1 MPSQTSDGVVCQL
14 YTSYESLILRIH
26 RQINSSTAQ
35 DRRQT
40 VIMLQPGESLD
51 DWDTFL
57 DQLEMDES
65 VRVTHIEAGAAHLR
79 WTNQHFSRI
88 AYG

>member
-1 MPSQTSDGVVCQL
+1 MPSQTSDGVVYQF
-14 YTSYESLILRIH
+14 YTSYERLILRIH

-40 VIMLQPGESLD
+40 VITLQPGENLD

-57 DQLEMDES
+57 DQLDVEES
-65 VRVTHIEAGAAHLR
+65 VRVTHIGAGAAHLR

-88 AYG
+88 AFG

>member
-26 RQINSSTAQ
+26 RQINSSAAQ
-35 DRRQT
+35 SRRQT
-40 VIMLQPGESLD
+40 IIIQQPGESAD

-57 DQLEMDES
+57 DQLEMEES
-65 VRVTHIEAGAAHLR
+65 VRVTHIEAGVACLT
-79 WTNQHFSRI
+79 WTNQHRSQVAF
-88 AYG
+88 A

>member
-1 MPSQTSDGVVCQL
+1 MPNQTSPGVVCQL
-14 YTSYESLILRIH
+14 YSPYESLILRIH
-26 RQINSSTAQ
+26 RQINSSNAQ

-40 VIMLQPGESLD
+40 VITLQPGESLQ

-57 DQLEMDES
+57 DELDMEES
-65 VRVTHIEAGAAHLR
+65 VRVTHIETGAAHLR